1 MTEKNR
7 YDFIIIGGGPAGLAA
22 GLYAARARMKTVCLE
37 KLTPGG
43 ALATTDA
50 VENYPAY
57 RSITGPDLV
66 EKMVEHAKDFGME
79 LRYTAAN
86 SIEVDGNDR
95 IVQTDDGPLVA
106 PAVLIA
112 SGAKIN
118 KLGVPGEE
126 EFAGRGVSYCAV
138 CDGAFFRDQDVV
150 VIGGG
155 DAAVDEGLYLT
166 RLVSNVTII
175 HRRDELRAS
184 KILQERAFA
193 NEKVS
198 FLWDTVVKEIQ
209 GDSVVS
215 KVLVENVKS
224 GEQSENSTNGVFV
237 YVGSKPNTDFIKGL
251 VDMDEAGHI
260 LADLHMATSVPG
272 IYAAGDVRQASYR
285 QAVTAAG
292 DGCTAA
298 LAAEKYIE
306 SLH

>member
-1 MTEKNR
+1 
-7 YDFIIIGGGPAGLAA
+7 
-22 GLYAARARMKTVCLE
+22 
-37 KLTPGG
+37 
-43 ALATTDA
+43 
-50 VENYPAY
+50 
-57 RSITGPDLV
+57 
-66 EKMVEHAKDFGME
+66 
-79 LRYTAAN
+79 
-86 SIEVDGNDR
+86 
-95 IVQTDDGPLVA
+95 
-106 PAVLIA
+106 
-112 SGAKIN
+112 
-118 KLGVPGEE
+118 
-126 EFAGRGVSYCAV
+126 
-138 CDGAFFRDQDVV
+138 
-150 VIGGG
+150 
-155 DAAVDEGLYLT
+155 
-166 RLVSNVTII
+166 
-175 HRRDELRAS
+175 
-184 KILQERAFA
+184 
-193 NEKVS
+193 
-198 FLWDTVVKEIQ
+198 VVKEIQ

>member
-1 MTEKNR
+1 MTENNR

-209 GDSVVS
+209 GDGVVS